1 MDAQDSN
8 QRYAEVSELNDLIAT
23 SGKVAFQAGR
33 RAERD
38 IYKTAIDF
46 MKCENHIGEYVYL
59 SDLED
64 YLADLRKEGK

>member
-1 MDAQDSN
+1 VTDQIN
-8 QRYAEVSELNDLIAT
+8 HLIAQ
-23 SGKVAFQAGR
+23 SGKVAFEAGR

-38 IYKTAIDF
+38 LYKAAIKF

-64 YLADLRKEGK
+64 YLADLRKEEK